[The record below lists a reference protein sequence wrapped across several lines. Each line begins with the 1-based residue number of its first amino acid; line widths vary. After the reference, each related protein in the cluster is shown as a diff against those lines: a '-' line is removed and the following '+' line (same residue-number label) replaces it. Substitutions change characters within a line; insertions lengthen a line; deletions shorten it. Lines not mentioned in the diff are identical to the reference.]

1 MSEQDIQRYSQMLE
15 EDPKSRA
22 FAPLAEA
29 YRKTGKLDEAIETA
43 ERGLKHHPGYTGG
56 LVVLGRSLY
65 EKNELERA
73 SEILQQA
80 TKETPDN
87 YMAQKFLGKVLF
99 DKGEVS
105 EAKKALDF
113 ANMLSPDDQ
122 EVINLLEEAKKK
134 AAKPKTLD
142 FEDADAA
149 PEVVVPPPPPPK
161 PVTVDGVELEP
172 LGDEFSEL
180 GDGQD
185 QALLSADGALPE
197 IVPETELIEAE
208 ELQTAEETFEE
219 LPPGAAALM
228 QEVEEFQDPVIVPE
242 PAAQVEASPEPAPAP
257 PEEVFIPEPAQP
269 EGFQPVEELQ
279 PSPVPGLIPEADPEA
294 AMEAVPEF
302 IPEPA
307 PEPVPAP
314 APEPVPIPDPE
325 PAPVHEPAPEAAF
338 VPAAEPPPEPPA
350 QDMATETM
358 ADIYT
363 QQGELGK
370 AKQIYSH
377 LLAQNPGDEG
387 LRSKLAALESATP
400 PEANKAAAEPP
411 GTGIQTE
418 DTVATLEKWLVNITN
433 LQQERG

>member
-73 SEILQQA
+73 TEILRQA
-80 TKETPDN
+80 TRETPDN

-105 EAKKALDF
+105 EAQKALDF

-122 EVINLLEEAKKK
+122 EVINLLEEASKK

-142 FEDADAA
+142 FEDADAV

-185 QALLSADGALPE
+185 QALLGADGALPE
-197 IVPETELIEAE
+197 IVPETELIEEE

-242 PAAQVEASPEPAPAP
+242 PAARVEASPEPAPP

-269 EGFQPVEELQ
+269 GGFKPVEELQ
-279 PSPVPGLIPEADPEA
+279 PAP
-294 AMEAVPEF
+294 VPEF

-307 PEPVPAP
+307 TEPEPAP

-325 PAPVHEPAPEAAF
+325 PVPLQEPAPEAAF
-338 VPAAEPPPEPPA
+338 VPAAEPPPEQPA

-387 LRSKLAALESATP
+387 LRSKLAALESAPP
-400 PEANKAAAEPP
+400 PEADKAAAEPP

-418 DTVATLEKWLVNITN
+418 DAVATLEKWLGNITN
-433 LQQERG
+433 LRQERG